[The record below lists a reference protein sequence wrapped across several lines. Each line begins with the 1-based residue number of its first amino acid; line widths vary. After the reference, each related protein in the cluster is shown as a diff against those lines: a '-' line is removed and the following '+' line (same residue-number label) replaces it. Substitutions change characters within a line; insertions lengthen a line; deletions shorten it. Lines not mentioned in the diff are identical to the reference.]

1 MSDTEENKE
10 QSAAV
15 ITEDAIIEIDVFV
28 DSDDSVVYVKFSNF
42 EELEDAESYA
52 DYLVENLPLML
63 FQSRTMH

>member
-63 FQSRTMH
+63 FQSRTIH